1 MKEQKNT
8 SNGMPYGQNT
18 VRNDQQR
25 NDQRNNEHKGQNKPE
40 CNDRRP
46 EEGKY
51 GQKMNETKE
60 TYAPKRSADYA
71 VGHSAKTSETKASA
85 AKSTASRSTT
95 HKTTATGRTAAAK
108 STAKTTTASA
118 KHPAEAS
125 KSKK

>member
-1 MKEQKNT
+1 
-8 SNGMPYGQNT
+8 MPYGQNT

-95 HKTTATGRTAAAK
+95 HKTTAT
-108 STAKTTTASA
+108 TTTASA